1 MRRTSLVI
9 VSLLLCIALSVPA
22 LAAGELDAFQRTAND
37 AAAFSDVPAGSWYEA
52 GVQAVYRRGIMTGT
66 GAKTFAPTQTISW
79 AQAITI
85 AARIHAACTG
95 VEISASDGAWYE
107 PYVSY
112 AAKAELLPS
121 TCPEGAAVSAGTITR
136 QDAAVMVARAAKL
149 CGKPA
154 LIARAARRIVVDE
167 PALTS
172 GIRGL
177 RAELSSLGGTKRI
190 VREVEKLVS

>member
-9 VSLLLCIALSVPA
+9 ISLLLCIALSVPA

-85 AARIHAACTG
+85 AARIHAAYH
-95 VEISASDGAWYE
+95 E
-107 PYVSY
+107 
-112 AAKAELLPS
+112 
-121 TCPEGAAVSAGTITR
+121 AVSHVTDET
-136 QDAAVMVARAAKL
+136 AAEE
-149 CGKPA
+149 
-154 LIARAARRIVVDE
+154 RIVQVVQTGFTMDE
-167 PALTS
+167 EV
-172 GIRGL
+172 L
-177 RAELSSLGGTKRI
+177 RHAK
-190 VREVEKLVS
+190 VVVAN

>member
-66 GAKTFAPTQTISW
+66 GAKNFAPTQTISW

-85 AARIHAACTG
+85 AARIHAACTRRG
-95 VEISASDGAWYE
+95 NLRFGWRMVRTVCFLRRKGRSFAIHLPGGHRCFLQNHHPAGAGRTVCKHSVRAVAACHQRQRHSGPCRRGRGISRCGPADVRRGRLY
-107 PYVSY
+107 
-112 AAKAELLPS
+112 
-121 TCPEGAAVSAGTITR
+121 R
-136 QDAAVMVARAAKL
+136 QKWRQ
-149 CGKPA
+149 
-154 LIARAARRIVVDE
+154 I
-167 PALTS
+167 
-172 GIRGL
+172 
-177 RAELSSLGGTKRI
+177 
-190 VREVEKLVS
+190 